1 MQFALAITEVTHSNK
16 YSIYCL
22 MIRKKDINF
31 LLVFTLCKQKNH
43 QMISLITASSID
55 KTYNFMTKL
64 LHIFDLCRTGL
75 GKKPLKAGFLIT

>member
-1 MQFALAITEVTHSNK
+1 MQYKENQNNTRSFHKEIFTVLYMQFALAITEVTHSNK

-43 QMISLITASSID
+43 QMISL
-55 KTYNFMTKL
+55 KT
-64 LHIFDLCRTGL
+64 
-75 GKKPLKAGFLIT
+75 FLY